1 MIKETAVLS
10 PTTKEGYD
18 YHLYQ
23 IWAVLKDTDLIS
35 DFFTFIC
42 L

>member
-1 MIKETAVLS
+1 MVKVTAVLS

-23 IWAVLKDTDLIS
+23 IWAVLKDTDLS
-35 DFFTFIC
+35 DFLFIKI
-42 L
+42 